1 MSKRGVILCILSIV
15 LAAYLV
21 FGLSYAYRQDAVE
34 PYKELKIK
42 LSEETFITPAVIDER
57 LDYLSKRIATLPA
70 DSVNTLQIE
79 RAVAAM
85 DNVESVR
92 CLMLNDRTIE
102 LDVVPLIPVARVFDT
117 SDTSSFYIN
126 AQGKRMSPR
135 PDYFC
140 DVPVV
145 VGDFSWADKADP
157 KSAIPI
163 IRYLEADTA
172 MGRLISSI
180 TISRKGDIYL
190 VPMMR
195 GHVVAFGDTTD
206 IADKMARLRVFY
218 RQVLPAKGWEHYDT
232 ISVKWRGQV
241 VATRAQKTKA
251 RPQLPVVEEYDD
263 DTFANT
269 QGESPNF

>member
-1 MSKRGVILCILSIV
+1 MTKRGIILCILSIA
-15 LAAYLV
+15 LAAYLA
-21 FGLSYAYRQDAVE
+21 FGLAYAYKQDATE
-34 PYKELKIK
+34 PYKELIIK
-42 LSEETFITPAVIDER
+42 VPEETFINSALIDEQLGR
-57 LDYLSKRIATLPA
+57 LRARIASLPA

-79 RAVAAM
+79 RMARAM
-85 DNVESVR
+85 DNVESAR
-92 CLMLNDRTIE
+92 CLELNDRAIE

-117 SDTSSFYIN
+117 SDSSSFYIN

-135 PDYFC
+135 LDYFC

-157 KSAIPI
+157 KSAIPV

-172 MGRLISSI
+172 MGNLISSI

-195 GHVVAFGDTTD
+195 GHVVALGDTSD
-206 IADKMARLRVFY
+206 IANKMKRLRVFY
-218 RQVLPAKGWEHYDT
+218 RQVLPVKGWEHYDT

-241 VATRAQKTKA
+241 VATRAQKAKPHA
-251 RPQLPVVEEYDD
+251 ALPVVEEYDD

>member
-1 MSKRGVILCILSIV
+1 MTKRGIILCILSIV
-15 LAAYLV
+15 LAAYLA
-21 FGLSYAYRQDAVE
+21 FGLAYAYKQDAVE

-42 LSEETFITPAVIDER
+42 MSEETFITPAVIDER
-57 LDYLSKRIATLPA
+57 LGYLSARIASLPA
-70 DSVNTLQIE
+70 DSINTLQIE
-79 RAVAAM
+79 RLVGSM

-92 CLMLNDRTIE
+92 CLMLNDRTVE
-102 LDVVPLIPVARVFDT
+102 LDVVPLIPVARVFDL
-117 SDTSSFYIN
+117 SDNSSFYIN

-135 PDYFC
+135 PDYFN

-157 KSAIPI
+157 RSAIPV
-163 IRYLEADTA
+163 IRYLETDTA
-172 MGRLISSI
+172 MACLISSI

-218 RQVLPAKGWEHYDT
+218 RRVLPVKGWEHYDT

-241 VATRAQKTKA
+241 VATRAQKSKA
-251 RPQLPVVEEYDD
+251 APALPVVDEYDD

>member
-1 MSKRGVILCILSIV
+1 MTKRGIILCILSIV

-21 FGLSYAYRQDAVE
+21 FGLTYAYKQDATE

-42 LSEETFITPAVIDER
+42 VTEETFINSALIDEQLGHLR
-57 LDYLSKRIATLPA
+57 ARIASLPA

-79 RAVAAM
+79 RQVRAM
-85 DNVESVR
+85 DNVESVH
-92 CLMLNDRTIE
+92 CLELNNRTIE

-117 SDTSSFYIN
+117 SDSSSFYIN

-135 PDYFC
+135 PDYFN

-145 VGDFSWADKADP
+145 IGDFSWADKADP
-157 KSAIPI
+157 KSAIPV
-163 IRYLEADTA
+163 IRYLETDTA
-172 MGRLISSI
+172 MGSLISSI

-206 IADKMARLRVFY
+206 IANKMARLRVFY
-218 RQVLPAKGWEHYDT
+218 RQVLPVKGWEYYDT

-241 VATRAQKTKA
+241 VATRAQKAK
-251 RPQLPVVEEYDD
+251 PQTTLPVVEEYED

>member
-15 LAAYLV
+15 LAAYLA
-21 FGLSYAYRQDAVE
+21 FGLAYAYRQDATE

-42 LSEETFITPAVIDER
+42 MSEETFINSALIDER
-57 LDYLSKRIATLPA
+57 LGHLRARIPSLPA

-79 RAVAAM
+79 RLVRSM
-85 DNVESVR
+85 DNVESAR
-92 CLMLNDRTIE
+92 CLMLNDRSIR
-102 LDVVPLIPVARVFDT
+102 LDVVPLIPVARVFDL
-117 SDTSSFYIN
+117 SDSSSFYIN
-126 AQGKRMSPR
+126 AQGKRMAPR
-135 PDYFC
+135 PDYFN

-145 VGDFSWADKADP
+145 VGDFSWPDKANP
-157 KSAIPI
+157 ISAIPV

-172 MGRLISSI
+172 MARLVSSI

-218 RQVLPAKGWEHYDT
+218 REVLPVKGWEHYDT

-241 VATRAQKTKA
+241 VATRAQKAK
-251 RPQLPVVEEYDD
+251 PQATLPVVEEYDD

-269 QGESPNF
+269 RGESPNF